1 VCDLDA
7 NQLTAGHRVFWGC
20 LAEYAD
26 DHHVTDD
33 QCPVGYHTN
42 EPFNQCVKFAPS
54 VVGEDH
60 DHGSGE
66 DHEHGSGEDH
76 EHGSGEDEDHDDHGD
91 HDHGGDHDDRYA
103 GAEYRS
109 SDCSGTPVRT
119 WNLPSFPFD
128 EASAEGTCF
137 TPDGYWSVGD
147 EWCDDSGA
155 QMRVKSVFFPGVG
168 DCTGAERYD
177 NNYAADG
184 SCVDVGDGTSYRFYC
199 GGYADLFLRGVQRPW
214 LDLYND
220 FPDLYNDL
228 ESGCPQCD
236 DIDLCDLTRY
246 SFEGGAE
253 LACAEWLGAGYSCE
267 STWPEVCGGKHE
279 LGDLYNLFPLGWNN
293 CPQCS
298 DYCPIT
304 RERCEILADLGADV
318 PDNCNCGDC
327 GFPACGDCNCD
338 HYGEHCC
345 TGNDH

>member
-1 VCDLDA
+1 MCDLDA

-20 LAEYAD
+20 LAQYAD

-147 EWCDDSGA
+147 EWW
-155 QMRVKSVFFPGVG
+155 V
-168 DCTGAERYD
+168 
-177 NNYAADG
+177 
-184 SCVDVGDGTSYRFYC
+184 
-199 GGYADLFLRGVQRPW
+199 
-214 LDLYND
+214 
-220 FPDLYNDL
+220 
-228 ESGCPQCD
+228 
-236 DIDLCDLTRY
+236 
-246 SFEGGAE
+246 
-253 LACAEWLGAGYSCE
+253 
-267 STWPEVCGGKHE
+267 
-279 LGDLYNLFPLGWNN
+279 
-293 CPQCS
+293 
-298 DYCPIT
+298 
-304 RERCEILADLGADV
+304 LADFTQGGTPTPVLLALDDGLRV
-318 PDNCNCGDC
+318 RSGWRPGI
-327 GFPACGDCNCD
+327 PATAALSLSSLSFSSWGLKTSWLRINSCSINK
-338 HYGEHCC
+338 
-345 TGNDH
+345 